1 MKLYIRCRALCAVW
15 CAIEILFFGGIIY
28 GWGSLVFVLKE
39 EGFYYE
45 ECVSV
50 TAPGEL
56 TYNNTRSITTP
67 VSIQLKDTF
76 LTPVADGDTSDP
88 RPKSDDGY
96 EKSPSQLDSNQD
108 NGAVSEPGQPSH
120 TCPQQESKLNLWFSV
135 AVAFMYLSMAF
146 LGELTTRL
154 GTQITR
160 HIFTFMFVFGALC
173 VAFATKDIPW
183 LLCPGLCSIAVSGL
197 VIFATNI
204 QVANLFPRLQSTVV
218 ALYCGLFDS
227 SSVIQH
233 MMKIA
238 YENGVSRR
246 IFYICLAGF
255 ALVMLSISTILFLP
269 KSYITK
275 QKIRRKSC
283 ELEIKS
289 GRLLPELKGLKDQ
302 RETDETSLRTC
313 IWSVTY
319 LMHVAWMSINTVTF
333 VTFIGLINVNLEQL
347 SDKKQVVSK
356 YLGVFAYTTMCT
368 VVAGILAGMSYDCQ
382 RKRYYDYPSP
392 ARVWRPVLL
401 PMTTTS
407 ILGTLVYVLLLV
419 GSLTVMVPIFVLF
432 TFYRSFL
439 YSIGVAFVNDA
450 FPEQHFGA
458 LYGIMTFST
467 GLFSML
473 QYGFF
478 SWFDSYQD
486 ANIHVTIF
494 LLFLCVSTFIHPV
507 QLGIRSRQT
516 DNTDHSNIEQTFLP
530 PDTLE
535 SDRKL

>member
-1 MKLYIRCRALCAVW
+1 MKLYIRCRVLCAVW

-45 ECVSV
+45 ACLSV
-50 TAPGEL
+50 ITPAEL
-56 TYNNTRSITTP
+56 SYNTTNTS
-67 VSIQLKDTF
+67 VENVQQDGL
-76 LTPVADGDTSDP
+76 LTLGTHDDPSDP
-88 RPKSDDGY
+88 PRQWESDHD
-96 EKSPSQLDSNQD
+96 KVTDTVP
-108 NGAVSEPGQPSH
+108 

-154 GTQITR
+154 GTQVTR

-173 VAFATKDIPW
+173 VAFATKDVPW

-227 SSVIQH
+227 SSVVQQL
-233 MMKIA
+233 MKIA
-238 YENGVSRR
+238 NENGMSRR
-246 IFYICLAGF
+246 IFYVCLAGL
-255 ALVMLSISTILFLP
+255 ALIMLSISTILFLP

-283 ELEIKS
+283 ELETKS
-289 GRLLPELKGLKDQ
+289 GRLLAELKGLKGQ
-302 RETDETSLRTC
+302 RETDETSIRAC
-313 IWSVTY
+313 ILSVTY
-319 LMHVAWMSINTVTF
+319 ILHVAWMSINTVTF

-347 SDKKQVVSK
+347 SDQKQVVSK

-368 VVAGILAGMSYDCQ
+368 VVAGLLAGISYDCQ
-382 RKRYYDYPSP
+382 RKRYYDYPWP

-401 PMTTTS
+401 PMTMTG
-407 ILGTLVYVLLLV
+407 ILGSMVYVLLLV
-419 GSLTVMVPIFVLF
+419 EHLSVIVPTFILF
-432 TFYRSFL
+432 TLYRSFL

-467 GLFSML
+467 GLFSMV

-478 SWFDSYQD
+478 SWFDAYEN
-486 ANIHVTIF
+486 ANVHVTIC
-494 LLFLCVSTFIHPV
+494 LLFLCLTTFIHPL
-507 QLGIRSRQT
+507 QLGIRSRQK
-516 DNTDHSNIEQTFLP
+516 NTEDPKAEEAFIP
-530 PDTLE
+530 PEILKSEKT
-535 SDRKL
+535 

>member
-1 MKLYIRCRALCAVW
+1 MKLYIRCRLLCAVW
-15 CAIEILFFGGIIY
+15 CAVEILFFGGIIY

-45 ECVSV
+45 ECLSVITPAEQEYNVTNNTIVTVYQDDLQDSDHQRRWVSAQT
-50 TAPGEL
+50 TAP
-56 TYNNTRSITTP
+56 
-67 VSIQLKDTF
+67 
-76 LTPVADGDTSDP
+76 
-88 RPKSDDGY
+88 
-96 EKSPSQLDSNQD
+96 
-108 NGAVSEPGQPSH
+108 

-154 GTQITR
+154 GTQVTR
-160 HIFTFMFVFGALC
+160 HIFTFMFVCGALC
-173 VAFATKDIPW
+173 VAFATKEVPW
-183 LLCPGLCSIAVSGL
+183 LLCPGLCGIAVSGL

-227 SSVIQH
+227 SSVVQQI
-233 MMKIA
+233 MKIA
-238 YENGVSRR
+238 NENGMSRR
-246 IFYICLAGF
+246 IFYVCLAALG
-255 ALVMLSISTILFLP
+255 LVMLSVSTILFLP

-289 GRLLPELKGLKDQ
+289 GRLLSELKGFQDQ
-302 RETDETSLRTC
+302 RETDETSIRTC
-313 IWSVTY
+313 ICSVTY
-319 LMHVAWMSINTVTF
+319 LLHVAWMSINTVTF

-347 SDKKQVVSK
+347 SDQKQVVSK

-368 VVAGILAGMSYDCQ
+368 VVAGLLAGMSYDCQ
-382 RKRYYDYPSP
+382 RKRYYDYSSP

-401 PMTTTS
+401 PMTMTG
-407 ILGTLVYVLLLV
+407 ILGSMVYVFLLV
-419 GSLTVMVPIFVLF
+419 EHLSVIVPTFVVF
-432 TFYRSFL
+432 TLYRSFL

-467 GLFSML
+467 GLFTML

-478 SWFDSYQD
+478 SWFDAYD
-486 ANIHVTIF
+486 GANVHVTIF
-494 LLFLCVSTFIHPV
+494 LLFLCLLTFIHPL
-507 QLGIRSRQT
+507 QLGIRSRKT
-516 DNTDHSNIEQTFLP
+516 NSEDSKDLNTEEVFIP
-530 PDTLE
+530 
-535 SDRKL
+535 SDLSEKT

>member
-1 MKLYIRCRALCAVW
+1 MKLYIRCRLLCAVW

-45 ECVSV
+45 ECLSV
-50 TAPGEL
+50 ITPPAEQL
-56 TYNNTRSITTP
+56 YSTNITNTTIVNLRQNTI
-67 VSIQLKDTF
+67 
-76 LTPVADGDTSDP
+76 LTPAVNDDDSDTRQWDGDNV
-88 RPKSDDGY
+88 Y
-96 EKSPSQLDSNQD
+96 ETDS
-108 NGAVSEPGQPSH
+108 GTVPPFR
-120 TCPQQESKLNLWFSV
+120 TCPRQESKLNLWFSV

-154 GTQITR
+154 GTQVTR
-160 HIFTFMFVFGALC
+160 HIFTLTFVFGALC

-227 SSVIQH
+227 SSVMQQL
-233 MMKIA
+233 MKIA
-238 YENGVSRR
+238 NENGISRR
-246 IFYICLAGF
+246 IFYVCLAGSG
-255 ALVMLSISTILFLP
+255 LIMLTISTVLFLP

-289 GRLLPELKGLKDQ
+289 GRLLAEIKGFKHQ
-302 RETDETSLRTC
+302 RETDETSIRAC
-313 IWSVTY
+313 ILSPTY
-319 LMHVAWMSINTVTF
+319 LVHVAWMSINTVTF
-333 VTFIGLINVNLEQL
+333 VTFIGLVNVNLEQL
-347 SDKKQVVSK
+347 SSNKQVISK

-368 VVAGILAGMSYDCQ
+368 VVAGLLAGMSYDCQ
-382 RKRYYDYPSP
+382 RRRYHNYPLP
-392 ARVWRPVLL
+392 VRVWRPVLL
-401 PMTTTS
+401 PMTMTG
-407 ILGTLVYVLLLV
+407 ILGSMVYVLLLV
-419 GSLTVMVPIFVLF
+419 GHLSVMVPTFVLF
-432 TFYRSFL
+432 TLYRSFL

-478 SWFDSYQD
+478 SWFDAYED
-486 ANIHVTIF
+486 ANVHVTIF
-494 LLFLCVSTFIHPV
+494 LLFLCLVTFIHPL
-507 QLGIRSRQT
+507 QLGIRSFKKCTT
-516 DNTDHSNIEQTFLP
+516 DTNTEQAFLP
-530 PDTLE
+530 PVTTDSEEGHIL
-535 SDRKL
+535 RKT